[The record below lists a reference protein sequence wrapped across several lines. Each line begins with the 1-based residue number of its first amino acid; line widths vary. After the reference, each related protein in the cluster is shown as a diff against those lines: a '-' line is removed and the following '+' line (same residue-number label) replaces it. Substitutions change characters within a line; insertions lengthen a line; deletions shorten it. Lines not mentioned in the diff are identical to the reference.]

1 MYQVPAYFLNQIS
14 RGATPMP
21 RPKSELTGVG
31 TNIAVRLIP
40 AHYEEWKRLGGPKWL
55 RQELSNKIKERR
67 DVQKPQAS

>member
-1 MYQVPAYFLNQIS
+1 
-14 RGATPMP
+14 MP

-55 RQELSNKIKERR
+55 RQQLSQSIKNKNEET
-67 DVQKPQAS
+67 KPVKQSLSYRTIV